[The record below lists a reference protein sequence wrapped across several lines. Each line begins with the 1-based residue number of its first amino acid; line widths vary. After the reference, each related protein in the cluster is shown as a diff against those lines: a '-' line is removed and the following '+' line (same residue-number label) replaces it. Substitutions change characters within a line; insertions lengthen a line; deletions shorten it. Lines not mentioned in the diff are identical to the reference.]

1 MKRLIFGFGFFF
13 LFACNPD
20 VQAQTPF
27 YQGKSI
33 KLVVGSP
40 AGSIMISMAA

>member
-1 MKRLIFGFGFFF
+1 MKSVIFGLFF
-13 LFACNPD
+13 LLASNSGLE
-20 VQAQTPF
+20 AQTSF

-40 AGSIMISMAA
+40 AGSNYDQY